1 MRTLFSMGFA
11 LSPTLFEVVMIQK
24 LRPAKYRGCW
34 TGVGGHI
41 ENETPIAC
49 MAREFEEETGLVTN
63 EDQWTQFAIAEV
75 GDHGRVELFY
85 SIGLPIH
92 LCSTKTDEM
101 VEIMKTADVLSS
113 PAILVEHTALFMKLA
128 KEHVLWSTTLPIN
141 SKAVINL
148 VLP

>member
-1 MRTLFSMGFA
+1 MRTLYSMGFA
-11 LSPTLFEVVMIQK
+11 FSPALFEVVMIQK
-24 LRPAKYRGCW
+24 LRPAKYRGYW

-49 MAREFEEETGLVTN
+49 MVREFEEETGLVTN
-63 EDQWTQFAIAEV
+63 EDQWTKFATADIGGQA
-75 GDHGRVELFY
+75 RVELFY
-85 SIGLPIH
+85 SVGLPIH

-101 VEIMKTADVLSS
+101 VEIMKTTDVLSS
-113 PAILVEHTALFMKLA
+113 PAILVEHTALFIKLA
-128 KEHVLWSTTLPIN
+128 KEHVLWSATLPSN